1 MNQAMRKIDGQHIDG
16 GSTARRSTN
25 EHGTFP
31 TEMDG
36 PVIAA
41 RIEQSHDAPGE
52 AVSAGQVC
60 SFVIVAREASQ
71 REVFQLRESVMLFG
85 DDVVDLERIR
95 IALLRHL
102 TVFAAS
108 ACPAPNAITQQ
119 LSHQRLPAEDCR
131 NERRALDCNSPSQL
145 PTRS

>member
-16 GSTARRSTN
+16 GSTARRPTN

-31 TEMDG
+31 AEMDG

-41 RIEQSHDAPGE
+41 RIKQSHDAPGE
-52 AVSAGQVC
+52 AVSAGQVR

-71 REVFQLRESVMLFG
+71 REVLRLRESVMLFG

-102 TVFAAS
+102 AVFAAS

-119 LSHQRLPAEDCR
+119 LSHQRLPTKDCR
-131 NERRALDCNSPSQL
+131 NEHRALDCNSPSQL